1 MINAGIAGLG
11 WWGQV
16 LVDSV
21 QDGSTALRF
30 TAAATRSR
38 SDKAKRYCDRQ
49 GIALH
54 NGFDDLLNDPAL
66 DAIVLA
72 TPHSQ
77 HREQIVAAAQAGK
90 HVFAEK
96 PLTLT
101 RDDAAAAVAA
111 MREAGKVLGLGYQ
124 RRFHPAMVAL
134 RNRVQAG
141 DLGTVLQITCTL
153 GAPLNL
159 TLGND
164 HWRAESSEAPAG
176 ALTPLGVH
184 AIDAIIDLL
193 GEVETVYCASARR
206 GVSLESDDTTSL
218 ILHLKSGAVAQVAAM
233 VATGLNYRLTVF
245 GTKGWEAI
253 SGYPEFTGHEFQ
265 PVGHPLQSTPLEPFN
280 MIRAELEAFAEA
292 ISGSAPFPIT
302 PDQMVHA
309 VAVLEAAV
317 RSTRSHLPEAVV

>member
-21 QDGSTALRF
+21 QGQSPAIRF

-38 SDKAKRYCDRQ
+38 SEKAQRYAARQ
-49 GIALH
+49 GLDLRAGL
-54 NGFDDLLNDPAL
+54 DDLLNDPAL

-72 TPHSQ
+72 TPHSL
-77 HREQIVAAAQAGK
+77 HRDQIAAAARAGK

-101 RDDAAAAVAA
+101 RADAEIAVAA
-111 MREAGKVLGLGYQ
+111 MQGAGKVLGLGYQ
-124 RRFHPAMVAL
+124 RRFHPAMTAL

-141 DLGTVLQITCTL
+141 DLGTVLQVTCTL

-159 TLGND
+159 TLAND
-164 HWRAESSEAPAG
+164 HWRSDASEAPAG

-206 GVSLESDDTTSL
+206 AVSLDSDDTTSL

-233 VATGLNYRLTVF
+233 VATGLNYRFTVF

-253 SGYPEFTGHEFQ
+253 SGYPEFTHHEFQ

-280 MIRAELEAFAEA
+280 MIRAELEAFADA
-292 ISGSAPFPIT
+292 VTGTAPFQIT
-302 PDQMVHA
+302 PGQMVHA

-317 RSTRSHLPEAVV
+317 RSTRSRLPEAVV

>member
-16 LVDSV
+16 LVNSV
-21 QDGSTALRF
+21 HGKSTDLRIA
-30 TAAATRSR
+30 AAATRSR
-38 SDKAKRYCDRQ
+38 SDRALRYCESRS
-49 GIALH
+49 IALFD
-54 NGFDDLLNDPAL
+54 GFDDLLNDPSI

-77 HREQIVAAAQAGK
+77 HREQIVAAAKAGK

-101 RDDAAAAVAA
+101 RADAEAVVAA
-111 MREAGKVLGLGYQ
+111 MQGAGKVLGLGYQ
-124 RRFHPAMVAL
+124 RRFHPAMTAL
-134 RNRVQAG
+134 RNRVHGG

-164 HWRAESSEAPAG
+164 HWRSDASEAPAG

-206 GVSLESDDTTSL
+206 AVSLDSDDTTSL

-233 VATGLNYRLTVF
+233 VATGLNYRFTVF

-253 SGYPEFTGHEFQ
+253 SGYPEFTAHEFQ
-265 PVGHPLQSTPLEPFN
+265 PVGHPLQCTPLEPFD
-280 MIRAELEAFAEA
+280 MIRAELEAFADA
-292 ISGSAPFPIT
+292 VTGTAPFPIT

-317 RSTRSHLPEAVV
+317 RSTASGRPEAVA

>member
-11 WWGQV
+11 WWGRV

-21 QDGSTALRF
+21 QGKSDAIRF
-30 TAAATRSR
+30 AAAATRTR
-38 SDKAKRYCDRQ
+38 SDKAQRYSERQ
-49 GIALH
+49 GLDLR
-54 NGFDDLLNDPAL
+54 GGLDDLLNDPAI

-77 HREQIVAAAQAGK
+77 HREQIEAAARAGK

-101 RDDAAAAVAA
+101 RTDAEASVTA
-111 MREAGKVLGLGYQ
+111 MQKAGKVLGLGFQ
-124 RRFHPAMVAL
+124 RRFHPAMAAL
-134 RNRVQAG
+134 RDKVHSG
-141 DLGTVLQITCTL
+141 GLGEVLQITCTL

-159 TLGND
+159 TLSGD
-164 HWRAESSEAPAG
+164 HWRSNAAEAPAG

-193 GEVETVYCASARR
+193 GEVESVYCASRKRA
-206 GVSLESDDTTSL
+206 VTLDSDDTTSML
-218 ILHLKSGAVAQVAAM
+218 LHLRNGAVAQVAAM
-233 VATGLNYRLTVF
+233 VATGLNYRFTVF
-245 GTKGWEAI
+245 GTRGWEAI
-253 SGYPEFTGHEFQ
+253 SGYPEFTDHEFQ
-265 PVGHPLQSTPLEPFN
+265 PVGHPQERRALEPFD
-280 MIRAELEAFAEA
+280 MIRAELEAFAAAVAGEA
-292 ISGSAPFPIT
+292 LFPIT

-317 RSTRSHLPEAVV
+317 RSTASGLPEPVL